1 MRPPLLGLAFFTLV
15 GGLACGGSADSG
27 TGPDAGP
34 NLDGTYDLTTVD
46 NKTLPVAFADSSLKG
61 GRLVMSDSGWSQVSV
76 VEYKAGGTTGG
87 DTLKLG
93 GFWVASGPNL
103 TLFDFGSSTTY
114 TGTYT
119 STGITLTTKTATLL
133 SYTKQ

>member
-1 MRPPLLGLAFFTLV
+1 MRFPLLGLALFT
-15 GGLACGGSADSG
+15 LACGGSSDSS
-27 TGPDAGP
+27 TGLNTGP
-34 NLDGTYDLTTVD
+34 NLNGTYDLTTVD
-46 NKTLPVAFADSSLKG
+46 NKSLPVAFADSSLKG
-61 GRLVMSDSGWSQVSV
+61 GRLVMSDSGWSQISV
-76 VEYKAGGTTGG
+76 VEYKAGGTAGG

-93 GFWVASGPNL
+93 GFWVASGTNL

-114 TGTYT
+114 TGTYA

>member
-1 MRPPLLGLAFFTLV
+1 MRAPLLGLALFTLV
-15 GGLACGGSADSG
+15 CGLACGGSSDSG
-27 TGPDAGP
+27 TGPNAGP

-76 VEYKAGGTTGG
+76 VEYKTGGTAGG

-93 GFWVASGPNL
+93 GFWVASGTNL

>member
-1 MRPPLLGLAFFTLV
+1 MRAPLLGLALFT
-15 GGLACGGSADSG
+15 LACGGSSDSG
-27 TGPDAGP
+27 TGPNTGP
-34 NLDGTYDLTTVD
+34 NLNGTYDLTTVD
-46 NKTLPVAFADSSLKG
+46 NKSLPVAFADSSLKG
-61 GRLVMSDSGWSQVSV
+61 GRLVMSDSGWSQLSV
-76 VEYKAGGTTGG
+76 VEYKAGGSAGG

-93 GFWVASGPNL
+93 GFWVASGTNL

-114 TGTYT
+114 TGTYS